1 MHLKLLSLAI
11 TAALLTGCNGDSN
24 SQNTDLPLTP
34 LDPSIPVKPEQPL
47 IPLEPSIPVEPEI
60 PEPPVEPELP
70 EPPTEPDTIP
80 PSVLDPAIKIHKG
93 GLQLSG
99 KQLVGD
105 ISCNGQELAL
115 NGQFTFKDGDD
126 IRCDFGSIELFSQQ
140 APQPRSLHSDAQK
153 VIHFDIEHFLH
164 DGAVDNTVQVLNK
177 IDTCKSDNNKVCLD
191 VINSYDI
198 ATLYNSTDTEA
209 VKEFINPSSEQVTEE
224 VDKAPSSHVDV
235 TLKPEVTPGASTDLN
250 SQFVS
255 ASAES
260 AYQYKPSVDN
270 QEITVAKLLDAKGLP
285 IAGVHYYTPSSRG
298 VTDSQGQIEY
308 IWGEEITFGID
319 TFTFGSVKGNQLSYQ
334 LTDVTENSLVKQNID
349 SLIERYSKNLH
360 DHREFDTK
368 VHQIFALYPNA
379 INEIINISLPNG
391 AKIEGTNFHVPNEF
405 EHQFDSGLAKEID
418 EQLKQPKSLWAEQ
431 TKIVKAHGSNI
442 NATLHQIYSGVQ
454 QFHVFHD
461 VGSYYGASG
470 FARLMRNLNISNT
483 AFPILMPRMDSN
495 YWLPFG
501 KEQAWTREFKPHIVD
516 ATTIDADSKV
526 TMLRPPKVSDDNAT
540 FNLPGISTGQIGKGS
555 VVFMGSGHYPI
566 VLSCPDSYWG
576 NKSLSIKDQ
585 HCTYSINN
593 NIVDPTTDRQFD
605 NGSMQRFFKNLFTW
619 FEPSYQNGQNAINV
633 ATNIELA
640 PKFDHGHQSWLPKYE
655 FFINKS
661 YNVSLEHIASGNF
674 SGINPETTP
683 ILLLQS
689 YEIGAFGDGTTTK
702 NISDL
707 SQPKLT
713 ANDVNDLIQYINAGG
728 HIVFFDAIEQVN
740 PEPIAKLADMAG
752 VSLGGANVAQAKTT
766 QAYCG
771 SSYYCH
777 GSGVKPNVHTVTE
790 HDLVVY
796 ERFET
801 LNDDVSKIVINSDG
815 TITWP
820 APNKMPKLEV
830 AKYTT
835 PYMPLTID
843 GIPQERFAFFQ
854 VKSED
859 EKRAAIHELQVAFP
873 GVKVCQDDYE
883 FEVNCIEF
891 RKGHGIPS
899 FGNYQRANYER
910 YSISPKVIDSMV
922 EAANLGTNLTKL
934 YQHELYYRTR
944 GEQGH
949 RLSLT
954 ELNQTYDNTSVWMW
968 NDEPYRYDNS
978 VEDELGFKTAVDY
991 LNCYTNNQH
1000 QGGIECSVDK
1010 QQALIKYGFLHKNG
1024 ELNPSYPL
1032 NYQEKP
1038 LTRIMLGRSYWDLDI
1053 KVDTTQY
1060 PGRPAFTNGT
1070 QTVTVSTLNNAVTG
1084 TVNNMQS
1091 TGLWAHQHQ
1100 QVQVSGGVPA
1110 TITVSLID
1118 DLTGLEQHEVALN
1131 RPPRVQKSFNYDG
1144 SNLSFR
1150 VPYGGLIYIKPH
1162 SNIEGTAEFSFS
1174 GVATAAFW
1182 KDNQWMYGKASDVP
1196 LAEIDTGH
1204 VIYTTPVENIEQQDI
1219 QIFVD
1224 EMNKFANSA
1233 SDFYGRDEV
1242 VSVGKHRRF
1251 TYQDLADHRH
1261 RFVNDIQI
1269 SIGAAHSGYPV
1280 QSTTYNK
1287 GNKIPT
1293 TPTNDWLL
1301 WHEIGHNLASAPFS
1315 MTGGTEVT
1323 NNILALYMQEQRPE
1337 PNNKMSRVE
1346 SDIQKMPLLFSRYN
1360 KHVWSNGDAGIR
1372 LVMFAQLKLWAENH
1386 FRIDNWYSEKDLLTI
1401 YNQDQGWNMFKLM
1414 HRKSRGDS
1422 IGDQGI
1428 NYCSSSD
1435 TGLSGGD
1442 LLMVCSSYVSGFDLS
1457 NFYTLWNPSESMNV
1471 LPNGDKLYSG
1481 GITSKGY
1488 QVLNQIPNLKQPET
1502 SPESITHL

>member
-1 MHLKLLSLAI
+1 
-11 TAALLTGCNGDSN
+11 
-24 SQNTDLPLTP
+24 
-34 LDPSIPVKPEQPL
+34 
-47 IPLEPSIPVEPEI
+47 
-60 PEPPVEPELP
+60 
-70 EPPTEPDTIP
+70 
-80 PSVLDPAIKIHKG
+80 
-93 GLQLSG
+93 
-99 KQLVGD
+99 
-105 ISCNGQELAL
+105 
-115 NGQFTFKDGDD
+115 
-126 IRCDFGSIELFSQQ
+126 
-140 APQPRSLHSDAQK
+140 
-153 VIHFDIEHFLH
+153 
-164 DGAVDNTVQVLNK
+164 
-177 IDTCKSDNNKVCLD
+177 
-191 VINSYDI
+191 
-198 ATLYNSTDTEA
+198 
-209 VKEFINPSSEQVTEE
+209 
-224 VDKAPSSHVDV
+224 
-235 TLKPEVTPGASTDLN
+235 
-250 SQFVS
+250 
-255 ASAES
+255 
-260 AYQYKPSVDN
+260 
-270 QEITVAKLLDAKGLP
+270 
-285 IAGVHYYTPSSRG
+285 
-298 VTDSQGQIEY
+298 
-308 IWGEEITFGID
+308 
-319 TFTFGSVKGNQLSYQ
+319 
-334 LTDVTENSLVKQNID
+334 
-349 SLIERYSKNLH
+349 
-360 DHREFDTK
+360 
-368 VHQIFALYPNA
+368 
-379 INEIINISLPNG
+379 
-391 AKIEGTNFHVPNEF
+391 
-405 EHQFDSGLAKEID
+405 
-418 EQLKQPKSLWAEQ
+418 
-431 TKIVKAHGSNI
+431 
-442 NATLHQIYSGVQ
+442 
-454 QFHVFHD
+454 
-461 VGSYYGASG
+461 
-470 FARLMRNLNISNT
+470 
-483 AFPILMPRMDSN
+483 
-495 YWLPFG
+495 
-501 KEQAWTREFKPHIVD
+501 
-516 ATTIDADSKV
+516 
-526 TMLRPPKVSDDNAT
+526 
-540 FNLPGISTGQIGKGS
+540 
-555 VVFMGSGHYPI
+555 
-566 VLSCPDSYWG
+566 
-576 NKSLSIKDQ
+576 
-585 HCTYSINN
+585 
-593 NIVDPTTDRQFD
+593 
-605 NGSMQRFFKNLFTW
+605 
-619 FEPSYQNGQNAINV
+619 
-633 ATNIELA
+633 
-640 PKFDHGHQSWLPKYE
+640 
-655 FFINKS
+655 
-661 YNVSLEHIASGNF
+661 
-674 SGINPETTP
+674 
-683 ILLLQS
+683 
-689 YEIGAFGDGTTTK
+689 
-702 NISDL
+702 
-707 SQPKLT
+707 
-713 ANDVNDLIQYINAGG
+713 
-728 HIVFFDAIEQVN
+728 
-740 PEPIAKLADMAG
+740 
-752 VSLGGANVAQAKTT
+752 
-766 QAYCG
+766 
-771 SSYYCH
+771 YYCH
-777 GSGVKPNVHTVTE
+777 GSGVKPNVHAVTE

-801 LNDDVSKIVINSDG
+801 LNDDASKIVINSDG

-1204 VIYTTPVENIEQQDI
+1204 VIYTTPIENIEQQDI

-1386 FRIDNWYSEKDLLTI
+1386 FHIDNWYSEKDLLTI

-1488 QVLNQIPNLKQPET
+1488 QVLNQIPNLKQPEP